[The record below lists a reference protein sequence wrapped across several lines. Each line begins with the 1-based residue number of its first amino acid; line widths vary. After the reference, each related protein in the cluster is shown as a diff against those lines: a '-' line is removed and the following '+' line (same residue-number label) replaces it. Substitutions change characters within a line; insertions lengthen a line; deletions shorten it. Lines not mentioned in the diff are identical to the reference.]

1 MSLYS
6 KDIIPYNKGVVC
18 MQVIYLL
25 HVGYAY
31 TDYPPV
37 TTYVPV

>member
-1 MSLYS
+1 M
-6 KDIIPYNKGVVC
+6 IPYNKGVVC

-25 HVGYAY
+25 HADYAY

-37 TTYVPV
+37 TTYVPA

>member
-1 MSLYS
+1 
-6 KDIIPYNKGVVC
+6 

-25 HVGYAY
+25 HAGYAY

-37 TTYVPV
+37 TTYVPRVAIGVLLSLLSATSTR